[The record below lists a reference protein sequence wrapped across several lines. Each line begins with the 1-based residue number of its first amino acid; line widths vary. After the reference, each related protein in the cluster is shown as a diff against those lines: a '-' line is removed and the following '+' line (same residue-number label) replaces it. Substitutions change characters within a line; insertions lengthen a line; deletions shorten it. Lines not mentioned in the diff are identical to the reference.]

1 MRQLLFYDVRLRKHK
16 TRKLAQYK
24 KRLEQKE
31 KKVGKRASV
40 TVWA

>member
-1 MRQLLFYDVRLRKHK
+1 MRQLLLYDVLLRKHK

-24 KRLEQKE
+24 QRLEHKE
-31 KKVGKRASV
+31 RKVGKRASV